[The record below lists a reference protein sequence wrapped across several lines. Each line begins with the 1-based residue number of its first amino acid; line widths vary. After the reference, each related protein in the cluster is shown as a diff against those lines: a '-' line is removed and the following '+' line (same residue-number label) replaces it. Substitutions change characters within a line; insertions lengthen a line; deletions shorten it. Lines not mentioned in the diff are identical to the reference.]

1 VKFIAF
7 FIVCPEELEQFVETW
22 KRRKPEPGVRIRY
35 APHALAEPSNGTT
48 GFVIFESDDLEA
60 TREYLTRFEVA
71 GADVK
76 LYPIWKDSK
85 LSKEI
90 ASFRKAKQEAEM
102 QWQRSSF
109 EKMEDLGTTKSLEI
123 LPLIDWHTS
132 REDLRPEAG
141 VSYLVKTD
149 ENRILFDLGLNRKQ
163 SDPSPL
169 LYNMRQL
176 GITTDEID
184 IIVISHNHGDHV
196 GGGKWSEKKTFSL
209 TDVQIDLGDRKVYT
223 PIPLTYPGLSPI
235 HSESPTVI
243 GKGVATIGTISN
255 SIFGTGLTPEQA
267 LAVNVEGKGV
277 VLIVGCGHQ
286 TLPKI
291 LKRAESLFDE
301 PIYGL
306 FGGLHLAVEGGPFEV
321 MGMFL
326 HKYFGTGRLPWQP
339 ITVDELQENIEL
351 LRKRSL
357 KVVGLSPHDSS
368 EVSIESFRNAFPIAY
383 QDVSVGETITI
394 IGS

>member
-1 VKFIAF
+1 MK
-7 FIVCPEELEQFVETW
+7 
-22 KRRKPEPGVRIRY
+22 
-35 APHALAEPSNGTT
+35 
-48 GFVIFESDDLEA
+48 
-60 TREYLTRFEVA
+60 
-71 GADVK
+71 
-76 LYPIWKDSK
+76 
-85 LSKEI
+85 
-90 ASFRKAKQEAEM
+90 
-102 QWQRSSF
+102 
-109 EKMEDLGTTKSLEI
+109 
-123 LPLIDWHTS
+123 
-132 REDLRPEAG
+132 
-141 VSYLVKTD
+141 
-149 ENRILFDLGLNRKQ
+149 
-163 SDPSPL
+163 
-169 LYNMRQL
+169 QL

-196 GGGKWSEKKTFSL
+196 GGGKWSEKKTFSV
-209 TDVQIDLGDRKVYT
+209 TGGQIDLGDKKVYT
-223 PIPLTYPGLSPI
+223 PLPMTYPELSPI

-255 SIFGTGLTPEQA
+255 SIFSTGLTPEQA
-267 LAVNVEGKGV
+267 LAVNVEGRGV

-306 FGGLHLAVEGGPFEV
+306 IGGLHLAVEGGPFEV

-368 EVSIESFRNAFPIAY
+368 KVSIESFRNAFPIAY
-383 QDVSVGETITI
+383 QDVSVGETIRIT
-394 IGS
+394 GS